1 MKLATRAVRV
11 GEEPNL
17 KDGAYGD
24 VVVPIHLAT
33 TYARNRVDIPT
44 AGYEYSRSGNVT
56 RHALEE
62 RLASLENARYALAFA
77 SGMAAETTLLLSLLE
92 QGDHVVAFDDLYG
105 GTRRL
110 FNEILVNFGLQFTY
124 VDAREPSN
132 VERAI
137 NQRTKL
143 IWLETP
149 TNPMMKLCDIKAIS
163 EIAQNRNILTVVD
176 NTFMS
181 PFFQSP
187 LELGADMVVH
197 STTKYLGGH
206 SDVIGG
212 AVMVSEDELFEK
224 IKFNQN
230 AIGAV
235 PSPFDCFLVL
245 RGCKTLAVRMEKHQQ
260 NALRIATFLQDH
272 SSASEVFYPG
282 LSNHPQFDLAKRQM
296 RGFGGMLS
304 FRLDGDNERVRT
316 FLEGLKLFLL
326 AESLGGVESLIEH
339 PASMTHASIPKVER
353 ERLGITDNLLRV
365 SVGIED
371 SEDLAEDLDQAFRI
385 MQDGKKQKTE
395 PEI

>member
-1 MKLATRAVRV
+1 MKPATRVVRV

-17 KDGAYGD
+17 KEGAYGD
-24 VVVPIHLAT
+24 VVIPIHLAT
-33 TYARNRVDIPT
+33 TYARNRLDMPT

-56 RHALEE
+56 RHALEK
-62 RLASLENARYALAFA
+62 RLASLERAQYALAFA
-77 SGMAAETTLLLSLLE
+77 SGMAAEATLLLSLLE

-105 GTRRL
+105 GSRRL
-110 FNEILVNFGLQFTY
+110 FNEVLANHGLRFTY
-124 VDAREPSN
+124 VDARDPLN

-137 NQRTKL
+137 SQRTRL

-163 EIAQNRNILTVVD
+163 DIAQNRNILTVVD

-181 PFFQSP
+181 PYFQSP
-187 LELGADMVVH
+187 LDLGADVVVH
-197 STTKYLGGH
+197 STTKYIGGH
-206 SDVIGG
+206 SDVVGG
-212 AVMVSEDELFEK
+212 AVMVSEEGLYER

-245 RGCKTLAVRMEKHQQ
+245 RGCKTLALRMERHEQ
-260 NALRIATFLQDH
+260 NALQIATFLEDH
-272 SSASEVFYPG
+272 PSVVDVFYPG
-282 LSNHPQFDLAKRQM
+282 LPSHSQYDLAKRQM
-296 RGFGGMLS
+296 RGYGGMLS
-304 FRLDGDNERVRT
+304 FRLDKNIEGVT
-316 FLEGLKLFLL
+316 AFLEGFEVFLL

-339 PASMTHASIPKVER
+339 PASMTHASVPIEER

-371 SEDLAEDLDQAFRI
+371 SEDLLEDLDQALSVI
-385 MQDGKKQKTE
+385 PDGKKSKA
-395 PEI
+395 